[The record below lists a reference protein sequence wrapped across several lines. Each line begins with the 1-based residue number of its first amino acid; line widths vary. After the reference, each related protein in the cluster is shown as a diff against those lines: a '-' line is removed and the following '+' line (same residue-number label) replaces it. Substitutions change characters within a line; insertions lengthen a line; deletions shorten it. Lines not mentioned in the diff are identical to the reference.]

1 MGHAVNDDALD
12 VLFRKARTYRHWRE
26 KPVTPQMLM
35 AVYDL
40 FRWGPTTNN
49 TCPARVVFVTSH
61 AAKERLKPHLS
72 AGNVDQT
79 MKAPA
84 TAIIAYDLHFY
95 EMMGKLSSNPNMRES
110 WMQRSPKD
118 IEEAAFRSGTL
129 QGAYL
134 MLAARALGLDCGPMS
149 GFKNAGV
156 DAEFFAGTSWKSNFL
171 CNIGY
176 GSEEGMRPRYG
187 RLDFDEACK
196 II

>member
-12 VLFRKARTYRHWRE
+12 VLFRRARTYRAWQD

-49 TCPARVVFVTSH
+49 TSPARVLFLTSQ
-61 AAKERLKPHLS
+61 AAKERLMPHLS
-72 AGNVDQT
+72 KGNVDQT

-84 TAIIAYDLHFY
+84 VAIIAYDLKFY
-95 EMMGKLSSNPNMRES
+95 DHMGKLSTNPTARES
-110 WMQRSPKD
+110 WMQKD
-118 IEEAAFRSGTL
+118 AHSIEEAAFRSGTL
-129 QGAYL
+129 QGGYL

-149 GFKNAGV
+149 GFSNSGV
-156 DAEFFAGTSWKSNFL
+156 DAEFFTGTSWKSNFL

-176 GSEEGMRPRYG
+176 GAEEGMRARYG